1 MAHQVVVK
9 LFGNSLIQTD
19 DEHQGRII
27 AEVQNDKETPNESG
41 ENRNKSAAR
50 NRPEIVVAT
59 SKVFH

>member
-1 MAHQVVVK
+1 MAHQVEVK

-19 DEHQGRII
+19 DGQQRGINT
-27 AEVQNDKETPNESG
+27 EVQNDKETPNESG